1 MTDKLTG
8 YTVPETPIGEERLQ
22 YYDTPRRSW
31 HNSFRTTL
39 LKLRRL
45 ERTEMAIA
53 TATKIDQPITL
64 RGSGRLYVSICLCP
78 EGNATTFPRSND

>member
-1 MTDKLTG
+1 
-8 YTVPETPIGEERLQ
+8 
-22 YYDTPRRSW
+22 
-31 HNSFRTTL
+31 
-39 LKLRRL
+39 
-45 ERTEMAIA
+45 MAIA